1 MRAPMSALLATL
13 ALIASPALAQQ
24 ALTASPPP
32 ARADLSASAL
42 TLGRAV
48 ADWQLR
54 HMDGKFEY
62 VQTHR
67 PGTLNPRGWIQG
79 AFYVGL
85 TAFAERTGDLGYAQA
100 LRAHGVEEGWGL
112 GKRPLHADDHV
123 IAQSWLWVNARDHDP
138 AQIAPVKARFDA
150 ILADP
155 PKADLTFIDGTE
167 DQPCQA
173 RWCWSDALFMAPPTW
188 IALSAATK
196 DPRYAAYGDKEFWAT
211 TDYLLD
217 KENGLYFRDSRF
229 FDRRDDQ
236 GRKIFWSRGNGW
248 VYAGVVNIL
257 KTLPANHPSRPR
269 YRLAAAARWLLVG
282 VAAGAR
288 AQPARD
294 QRHGLLRLRP
304 RLGREPGPAEG
315 SEIRPL
321 GAPGLVC
328 PGQGRAARRQ
338 AGLGAAGGLRARPR
352 RSRRH
357 PALRLGRVP
366 AGHFRSV
373 SRALLAGAEP
383 SLSLRES
390 FARPQDPNIVIQ

>member
-1 MRAPMSALLATL
+1 MRASLSAAVLAI
-13 ALIASPALAQQ
+13 ALIAAPALA
-24 ALTASPPP
+24 APASAASTP
-32 ARADLSASAL
+32 ASLLPAKTDVSASAL

-54 HMDGKFEY
+54 HMDGKFDY

-85 TAFAERTGDLGYAQA
+85 TAFAERTGDLGYTQA
-100 LRAHGVEEGWGL
+100 LRAHGTAQAWGL

-123 IAQSWLWVNARDHDP
+123 IAQSWLWLNARDHDA

-150 ILADP
+150 ILADE
-155 PKADLTFIDGTE
+155 PKADLAFIDGTE
-167 DQPCQA
+167 EQPCQA

-188 IALSAATK
+188 TALSVATK

-217 KENGLYFRDSRF
+217 KEHSLYFRDSRF

-248 VYAGVVNIL
+248 VYAGIVNVL

-269 YRLAAAARWLLVG
+269 YVALFRKMSAKLVALQKPDGYWSVSLLAPENSPPETSGTGFFVYGLAWGVNQGLLKDPKYAASARQGWTALAKAVQPDGKLGWVQQVGYAPDHVEAGDTQLYGSGAFLLAA
-282 VAAGAR
+282 
-288 AQPARD
+288 
-294 QRHGLLRLRP
+294 
-304 RLGREPGPAEG
+304 
-315 SEIRPL
+315 SE
-321 GAPGLVC
+321 
-328 PGQGRAARRQ
+328 
-338 AGLGAAGGLRARPR
+338 
-352 RSRRH
+352 
-357 PALRLGRVP
+357 
-366 AGHFRSV
+366 V
-373 SRALLAGAEP
+373 SRG
-383 SLSLRES
+383 R
-390 FARPQDPNIVIQ
+390 F